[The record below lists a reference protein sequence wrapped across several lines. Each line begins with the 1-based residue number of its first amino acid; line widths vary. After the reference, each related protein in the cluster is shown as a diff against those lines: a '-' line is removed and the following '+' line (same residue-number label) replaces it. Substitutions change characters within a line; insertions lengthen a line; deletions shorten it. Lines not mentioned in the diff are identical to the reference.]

1 MKKWQLQ
8 EAKNKFSEVVDNAF
22 KHGPQFITRRGIET
36 VVVISVNEYKRII
49 TPKTSL
55 VDFFRKSP
63 LYGFELDIVRDKSY
77 AREFEV

>member
-22 KHGPQFITRRGIET
+22 KYGPQFITKRGIET
-36 VVVISVNEYKRII
+36 VVVISVSEYNKII

-63 LYGFELDIVRDKSY
+63 LYGVELDIVRDKSY
-77 AREFEV
+77 EREFEL